1 MMPAL
6 SPQWPRR
13 KSIGLPARNTVRFYI
28 LFLLS
33 FYFLFSLSNFSD
45 SSSFFFFIFFIFFF
59 FFFLRLLLLLFLL
72 SLLFPVVKFYL
83 LNSAVFNRIA
93 FLYVC
98 RTGQSINTDGVLDD
112 MCAYDEDVPAA
123 KTVTAV
129 VISGR
134 LSPLPLVL
142 SWPPAVAITA
152 DDGRLNNESVFL
164 VDQLWTS
171 NLNVTHDLSCL
182 CACFVTRVNIVV
194 LD

>member
-1 MMPAL
+1 MFESLCAVYLVTRVVDLVDLDCRANRPYD
-6 SPQWPRR
+6 
-13 KSIGLPARNTVRFYI
+13 ARAEPPMTQKKINRAASEKHGA
-28 LFLLS
+28 FLY
-33 FYFLFSLSNFSD
+33 FVFAVIYFLFSLSNFSD

-152 DDGRLNNESVFL
+152 DDGRLNNESVSL
-164 VDQLWTS
+164 VDQL
-171 NLNVTHDLSCL
+171 
-182 CACFVTRVNIVV
+182 
-194 LD
+194 